1 MSESL
6 NFKEILSESFI
17 ASQANT
23 SVVTILE
30 LFAILSIS
38 FVLGLFIFQIYKKT
52 YNGVLYQE
60 SFNISL
66 VVTTMVLSL
75 VIMVIKDNLVLSLG
89 MVGALSIVR
98 FRTPIKDPMDL
109 VFIFWSIA
117 IGIANGVGYFH
128 ISIIGSIL
136 IALSL
141 LILMRF
147 KGIDDNPYLLIIKFD
162 KTVGFDEI
170 SDIVLKLV
178 KNPKLK
184 SQSIN
189 PGNSEIIYEIRL
201 YKNSNFM
208 NTLNSNKSIIDA
220 SLISYG
226 GDIADEK

>member
-1 MSESL
+1 
-6 NFKEILSESFI
+6 
-17 ASQANT
+17 
-23 SVVTILE
+23 
-30 LFAILSIS
+30 
-38 FVLGLFIFQIYKKT
+38 
-52 YNGVLYQE
+52 
-60 SFNISL
+60 
-66 VVTTMVLSL
+66 
-75 VIMVIKDNLVLSLG
+75 
-89 MVGALSIVR
+89 
-98 FRTPIKDPMDL
+98 
-109 VFIFWSIA
+109 
-117 IGIANGVGYFH
+117 
-128 ISIIGSIL
+128 
-136 IALSL
+136 
-141 LILMRF
+141 MRF